1 MVILCQWRWQ
11 QWKRGFCALHSL
23 IRSKRLAE
31 RSICMCF
38 EKIVSVVKSTAAIV
52 LRTSSTNSNWWLQL
66 TLVHDHRRSVCLWI
80 YSLTAFGMPS
90 WHVLRDRSIYL
101 STYSYLS
108 IYLPIYLSIY
118 LPIYL
123 SIYLSIYTSTHSP
136 IHPSIHP
143 SVRPSV
149 HPMIYPSAQE
159 NLLLTHVSFTCEG
172 RRIHKNTLGSML

>member
-1 MVILCQWRWQ
+1 MKKGLLCTS
-11 QWKRGFCALHSL
+11 FSY
-23 IRSKRLAE
+23 
-31 RSICMCF
+31 
-38 EKIVSVVKSTAAIV
+38 KIQTVGRAFHMHVFWEDRIGGEVNSCYC

-101 STYSYLS
+101 STYLS
-108 IYLPIYLSIY
+108 IYLPTYLSIY

-143 SVRPSV
+143 SICPSIRPSDDLSICSGESV
-149 HPMIYPSAQE
+149 AH
-159 NLLLTHVSFTCEG
+159 TC
-172 RRIHKNTLGSML
+172 